1 MKYLQIRKSIMQ
13 RPTEPRE
20 STVNKCLQWKVAS
33 LLGYVT
39 ALMFTLVLCAE
50 QAMPAG
56 SLVFKMAP

>member
-1 MKYLQIRKSIMQ
+1 M
-13 RPTEPRE
+13 
-20 STVNKCLQWKVAS
+20 NKCLQWKVAS